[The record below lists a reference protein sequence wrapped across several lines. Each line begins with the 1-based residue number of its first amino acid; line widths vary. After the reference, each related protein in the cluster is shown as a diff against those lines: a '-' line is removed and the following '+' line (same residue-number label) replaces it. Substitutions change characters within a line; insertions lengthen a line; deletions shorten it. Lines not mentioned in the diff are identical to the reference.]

1 MPRSARWAPL
11 PALSRG
17 GLGPG
22 PLGGS
27 RRTGRWPNPRP
38 PLLVGHSPPPPNSPA
53 GGRTGSLPDFRLRYL
68 RLGGFLAMRHLLP
81 RPVVDCVYL
90 DAALFRHPLGGGEPL
105 QRVER
110 GTHHVVGVGRAEA
123 LRQDVPHAGA
133 LEHGAYRPAR
143 DHAGPGGRGLE
154 QHAARA
160 VVADDLVGDR
170 PACERDLHHVAAR
183 ALHRLAYRLAH
194 FVRLPRGDADVTLA
208 VAHGDEG
215 VEAEAPAT
223 LH

>member
-1 MPRSARWAPL
+1 AA
-11 PALSRG
+11 
-17 GLGPG
+17 
-22 PLGGS
+22 
-27 RRTGRWPNPRP
+27 
-38 PLLVGHSPPPPNSPA
+38 
-53 GGRTGSLPDFRLRYL
+53 L
-68 RLGGFLAMRHLLP
+68 RL
-81 RPVVDCVYL
+81 
-90 DAALFRHPLGGGEPL
+90 HPLGRGYSL

-110 GTHHVVGVGRAEA
+110 GAHHVVGIGRAEA
-123 LRQDVPHAGA
+123 FREDVAHACA
-133 LEHGAYRPAR
+133 LEHGAHRATR

-160 VVADDLVGDR
+160 VVADDLVRDR
-170 PACERDLHHVAAR
+170 PACERDLHHPAAR

-223 LH
+223 LHDLGDAVDRDHVLNQAVALPLPLVAALAPSPAPSPPPTPPAAAAPLPPATPPTRSPASRLP